1 MHCSFTNIM
10 LFIWVYSVCHA
21 KMNFQRWICHACLHF
36 GFLKHFLAQ
45 PSGPQLPECSQKWNQ
60 GWLSNSDM
68 LTHIWTPGPHRV
80 LFSPLRINRII
91 STDWGSGTEN
101 CPWQPTV
108 SFRHLSL
115 GYFKLQQVGME
126 VVRGK
131 VLIVWTSESCE
142 AWGQLLP
149 VQSWLVAQARTG
161 GKWTQG
167 RWQTSEVP

>member
-21 KMNFQRWICHACLHF
+21 KMNFQGLLVYILASLNISLHSLQDPNFQSAAKNGIKAGCLTVTCW
-36 GFLKHFLAQ
+36 
-45 PSGPQLPECSQKWNQ
+45 PTSGLQ
-60 GWLSNSDM
+60 
-68 LTHIWTPGPHRV
+68 GPHRV

-115 GYFKLQQVGME
+115 GYFKLQQEGME

-131 VLIVWTSESCE
+131 AMIVWTSESCE